1 MNPLRPDLV
10 EELPQTVI
18 GRQSRVSTNNHQH
31 DDDDDDDD
39 TFLTD
44 TTLND
49 HQAHIRRRA
58 PTRHSIKSLTGRKT
72 LSKQNST
79 NEVSICFLFLFCPNV
94 KLFFLH
100 SIHFTLHT
108 KKHVSVF

>member
-1 MNPLRPDLV
+1 V
-10 EELPQTVI
+10 EQLPQTVI

-31 DDDDDDDD
+31 DDDDDD

-72 LSKQNST
+72 LTKQNST
-79 NEVSICFLFLFCPNV
+79 NEVSI
-94 KLFFLH
+94 FFFILIL
-100 SIHFTLHT
+100 SRRETILLT
-108 KKHVSVF
+108 

>member
-1 MNPLRPDLV
+1 MNPLRSELV
-10 EELPQTVI
+10 EQLPQTVI

-31 DDDDDDDD
+31 DDDDDD

-58 PTRHSIKSLTGRKT
+58 PTRHSIKSLSGRKT
-72 LSKQNST
+72 LTRQTST
-79 NEVSICFLFLFCPNV
+79 EVKGIFLLPFFFCCT
-94 KLFFLH
+94 
-100 SIHFTLHT
+100 FTYLIT
-108 KKHVSVF
+108 LLIT